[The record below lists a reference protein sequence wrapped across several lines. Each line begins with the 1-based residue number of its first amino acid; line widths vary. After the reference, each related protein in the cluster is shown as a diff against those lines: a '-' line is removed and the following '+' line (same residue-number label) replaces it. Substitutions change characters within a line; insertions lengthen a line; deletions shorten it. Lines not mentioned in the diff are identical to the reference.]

1 MSIVEHGHGQILEKS
16 KKNTSMAP
24 PFVSKMIV
32 IIVII
37 LMIVI
42 IAILTIPH
50 TSDGSVTVNHLRRQ
64 LSPTDQLLT
73 DIVDSPCS
81 CGHFEM
87 RLTSVGL
94 SIQEL

>member
-1 MSIVEHGHGQILEKS
+1 
-16 KKNTSMAP
+16 MAP

-73 DIVDSPCS
+73 DIVLQCSPPHPHPPPMNNIIS
-81 CGHFEM
+81 H
-87 RLTSVGL
+87 
-94 SIQEL
+94 

>member
-1 MSIVEHGHGQILEKS
+1 MSIVEHGHGHGQILEKS
-16 KKNTSMAP
+16 KKKNTSMAP

-64 LSPTDQLLT
+64 LSRTDQLLT
-73 DIVDSPCS
+73 DIVLQCSPPHPHPPPMNNIIS
-81 CGHFEM
+81 H
-87 RLTSVGL
+87 
-94 SIQEL
+94 